1 MPLSPAITFIFTI
14 FRHHKSALY
23 SVILFSAL
31 INLLVLSPSIY
42 MLQVYD
48 RVLPSRNEMTLL
60 MLTVMVLGALGTIAL
75 LEYCRSMI
83 AINISKKIDRHLS
96 QAVYQAAFAASV
108 QQQSKNAENYL
119 SDVTTV
125 RQFFTGNAIFSFI
138 DAPWFP
144 VFILVIFLFN
154 PWLGLFSFT
163 GALILIALA
172 AINHRIIQQP
182 MKEAGEMSHRSGNT
196 AGMTFRYTSTIAA
209 MGLLPAFQQ
218 RWWGLHE
225 RFIQLQHQASEYNG
239 RLTSVTRFVRMAL
252 QSLIL
257 GVGGWLALA
266 GELTPG
272 MMIAGSILLGRAL
285 APIEQLIAAWKQWG
299 SAWSALNRL
308 EALLSQHP
316 PAAEKMRLPA
326 LEGNVSVENLT
337 LVSPHNSEA
346 NILHN
351 INFSLAAGDIL
362 GIIGPSASGK
372 STLARLLPGL
382 QPPTRGAIRLDGAD
396 IQQWNREQLGPSLG
410 YLAQEVEIFPGTIAE
425 NIARFNQV
433 DAEKTIEAAK
443 LAGVHEMILRLP
455 AGYDT
460 PTGIGLSG
468 GQKQRIALARALYGD
483 PKLLILDEPD
493 ASLDDRG
500 LLALAQ
506 ALAAMKKRNATVIL
520 ITHRKQLLTLTNK
533 LLVLQA
539 GEVKDFGAT
548 PAVLNKLISA
558 ATVKSKAAQAGA
570 EETTQAGLTG

>member
-1 MPLSPAITFIFTI
+1 MPISPAITFIFTI
-14 FRHHKSALY
+14 FKHHRTTLY
-23 SVILFSAL
+23 SVIFFSAL
-31 INLLVLSPSIY
+31 INLLILSPSIY

-60 MLTVMVLGALGTIAL
+60 MLTIMILGALGAVAL

-83 AINISKKIDRHLS
+83 AVNISKKIDRSLS
-96 QAVYQAAFAASV
+96 QAVYQAAFAANM
-108 QQQSKNAENYL
+108 QQKNKNAENYL

-154 PWLGLFSFT
+154 PWLGLFSLV
-163 GALILIALA
+163 GALLLIALA
-172 AINHRIIQQP
+172 AINHKIIQQP
-182 MKEAGEMSHRSGNT
+182 MKEAGKMSHLSGNT
-196 AGMTFRYTSTIAA
+196 AGITFRYTSTIAA
-209 MGLLPAFQQ
+209 MGLLPNFQR
-218 RWWGLHE
+218 RWWALHE
-225 RFIQLQHQASEYNG
+225 KFIQLQHQASEYNG
-239 RLTSVTRFVRMAL
+239 RLTSITRFVRMAL

-257 GVGGWLALA
+257 GAGGWLALD
-266 GELTPG
+266 GQLTPG

-299 SAWSALNRL
+299 NTWNALTRL
-308 EALLSQHP
+308 EALLSQHTP
-316 PAAEKMRLPA
+316 DAEKMQLPA
-326 LEGNVSVENLT
+326 PEGNVSVENLT
-337 LVSPHNSEA
+337 LASLHNSEV
-346 NILHN
+346 NVLHE
-351 INFSLAAGDIL
+351 ISFRLAAGDIV

-372 STLARLLPGL
+372 STLARLLLGL
-382 QPPTRGAIRLDGAD
+382 QLPTRGAIRLDGAD

-425 NIARFNQV
+425 NIARFNDV
-433 DAEKTIEAAK
+433 DTEKTIEAAK

-468 GQKQRIALARALYGD
+468 GQKQRIALARALYGY

-493 ASLDDRG
+493 ASLDDMG

-506 ALAAMKKRNATVIL
+506 ALAAMKKRNTTVVL
-520 ITHRKQLLTLTNK
+520 ITHRKQLLALTNK
-533 LLVLQA
+533 VLVLQ
-539 GEVKDFGAT
+539 GGKVKEFGDT
-548 PAVLNKLISA
+548 PAVLNKLISSS
-558 ATVKSKAAQAGA
+558 TVKNKTAHASAQ
-570 EETTQAGLTG
+570 QA